1 MLLWDINKL
10 NTFLNATQVSS
21 QSLHLQIL
29 EDLEV
34 LKITNKSETQ
44 CHWKCCS
51 ILTTKISQTV
61 LKEQGDNNSD
71 SRKTSEISG
80 TESGA

>member
-21 QSLHLQIL
+21 QSPYLQIL

-34 LKITNKSETQ
+34 LEITNKGETQ
-44 CHWKCCS
+44 S
-51 ILTTKISQTV
+51 VSLEV
-61 LKEQGDNNSD
+61 LQRINNKKLSN
-71 SRKTSEISG
+71 RVKR
-80 TESGA
+80 AR